1 LGNWFVDGIVSAR
14 SAAPVDLF
22 SAGAF
27 IGGVQTILRPDLIP
41 GIPLYLDDPLAPGG
55 RRFNNTIDPSRPG
68 CKGPFCPPSPG
79 RQGTLGRNVMRGF
92 PMSQLDLAV
101 RRHFSLGERMT
112 LQLRAE
118 AFNIFN
124 HPNFGDPGANND
136 LANLLTSPNFGQSTQ
151 MLKSSLGTGGTT
163 GGFSPL
169 YQVGGPRSIQLAL
182 KLQF

>member
-1 LGNWFVDGIVSAR
+1 
-14 SAAPVDLF
+14 
-22 SAGAF
+22 
-27 IGGVQTILRPDLIP
+27 VQTILRPDLIP